1 METKNKKTKKLIG
14 KIADDTLE
22 TYNKVFSQ
30 IMFDVVGLLKLS
42 KESMNIKNYE
52 MAEKI
57 IDGLLEY
64 FKQFEVK

>member
-1 METKNKKTKKLIG
+1 MEIKSKKTKKIM
-14 KIADDTLE
+14 KKTAEDTLE
-22 TYNKVFSQ
+22 TYNRVFSQ

-42 KESMNIKNYE
+42 KESMEIKNYE